1 MEQVNERE
9 LLHCLMD
16 LGEVMVKSGA
26 ETNRV
31 EDTLNRM
38 GNAYGAVRMDVFAIT
53 SSMVVSMQMEDGKE
67 WTLTRRIR
75 KPAVMDFTRLESCNA
90 LSRRCC
96 SEVMNLD
103 TLSREIQKIRD
114 MNVPAWIDYFGGIV
128 VAGAF
133 CMFFG
138 GTLQDALVAVVFAG
152 IICFFQSKLER
163 FCPTRVV
170 FNFLAA
176 LLTGLGICYI
186 CRWIPIL
193 HTDKII
199 IGDIMLLIPGVVVST
214 ACTDVMAG
222 DTIAG
227 SLRLVEAVIWAGALA
242 CGYMLSLILVG
253 GWTVN
258 GSNGVLLQ
266 LLTALVGTFGY
277 CFVDH
282 LRKRYIIAASIGGF
296 LTWAVYLSAMYINL
310 GIFWS
315 ALLAALC
322 GGIYGDVMA
331 RVYKTPST
339 IFFIPA
345 IIPLV
350 PGSNLYYT
358 LFYIVNKDM
367 VLAKENAFKTVMFS
381 LAIAVGISTVATWLH
396 MWRAC
401 RGRSQGAW
409 GRG

>member
-1 MEQVNERE
+1 MDHINERE

-38 GNAYGAVRMDVFAIT
+38 GKAYGAVRMDVFAIT

-75 KPAVMDFTRLESCNA
+75 KPAVMDFTRLECCNA

-96 SEVMNLD
+96 SEVMDLD
-103 TLSREIQKIRD
+103 TLSEEIQKIRD
-114 MNVPAWIDYFGGIV
+114 MKVSAWTDYFGSIV

-138 GTLQDALVAVVFAG
+138 GTLQDALVAVAFAV
-152 IICFFQSKLER
+152 IICLFQSKLER

-176 LLTGLGICYI
+176 LLTGIGICYI
-186 CRWIPIL
+186 CRWIPVL

-227 SLRLVEAVIWAGALA
+227 SMRLIEAVIWAGALA

-266 LLTALVGTFGY
+266 LFTALVGTFGY
-277 CFVDH
+277 CFLVH
-282 LRKRYIIAASIGGF
+282 LRKCYIPAAAIGG
-296 LTWAVYLSAMYINL
+296 LLVWAVYLLGMDSNL
-310 GIFWS
+310 GVFWS
-315 ALLAALC
+315 ALFAALC

-358 LFYIVNKDM
+358 LFYTVYKDIAM
-367 VLAKENAFKTVMFS
+367 ARENAFKTIMFS
-381 LAIAVGISTVATWLH
+381 LAIAVGISAVATWLH

-409 GRG
+409 GR

>member
-1 MEQVNERE
+1 MDHINERE

-38 GNAYGAVRMDVFAIT
+38 GKAYGAVRMDVFAIT
-53 SSMVVSMQMEDGKE
+53 SSMVVSMQMEGGKE

-75 KPAVMDFTRLESCNA
+75 KPAVMDFTRLECCNA

-96 SEVMNLD
+96 SEVMDLD
-103 TLSREIQKIRD
+103 TLSEEIKKIRELH
-114 MNVPAWIDYFGGIV
+114 VSAWTDYFGSIV

-138 GTLQDALVAVVFAG
+138 GTLQDALVAVAFAV
-152 IICFFQSKLER
+152 IICLFQSKLER

-176 LLTGLGICYI
+176 
-186 CRWIPIL
+186 
-193 HTDKII
+193 
-199 IGDIMLLIPGVVVST
+199 
-214 ACTDVMAG
+214 A
-222 DTIAG
+222 
-227 SLRLVEAVIWAGALA
+227 
-242 CGYMLSLILVG
+242 
-253 GWTVN
+253 
-258 GSNGVLLQ
+258 
-266 LLTALVGTFGY
+266 
-277 CFVDH
+277 
-282 LRKRYIIAASIGGF
+282 IGG
-296 LTWAVYLSAMYINL
+296 LLVWAVYLLAMN
-310 GIFWS
+310 GNRGVFWS
-315 ALLAALC
+315 ALVAALC

-345 IIPLV
+345 VIPLV

-358 LFYIVNKDM
+358 LFYTVYKDIAM
-367 VLAKENAFKTVMFS
+367 AKDNAVKTILFS
-381 LAIAVGISTVATWLH
+381 FAIAVGISIVATWLH

-409 GRG
+409 G